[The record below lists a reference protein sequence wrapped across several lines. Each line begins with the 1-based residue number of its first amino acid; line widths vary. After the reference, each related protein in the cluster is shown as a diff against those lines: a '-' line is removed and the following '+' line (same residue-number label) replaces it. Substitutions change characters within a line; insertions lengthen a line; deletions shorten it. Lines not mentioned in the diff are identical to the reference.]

1 MEKIVQDDISQ
12 RKRDPTQEGILNYK
26 SHNIKEIVQIGGAS
40 TAPRRMIS
48 NKKYG

>member
-12 RKRDPTQEGILNYK
+12 RKRDPTQGILNYK
-26 SHNIKEIVQIGGAS
+26 SDNIKEIVPIGGAS
-40 TAPRRMIS
+40 TAPRKMIS